1 MKYPHGPPT
10 VMEQPYTFLGFEIPQ
25 LTQLVGGALVL
36 EGVGF
41 YFGTGMESLTALIP
55 GFVGLP
61 LLLLGVMAGRMPE
74 RRKLLMH
81 IAVTFG
87 LICALGGLMG
97 ISGLVQGEVDG
108 STIAQLL
115 MLVIGSTYTFACV
128 QSFIH
133 ARRARDAA

>member
-1 MKYPHGPPT
+1 
-10 VMEQPYTFLGFEIPQ
+10 MEQPYTVLGFEIPQ
-25 LTQLVGGALVL
+25 LTQIVGGALVL

-41 YFGTGMESLTALIP
+41 YVGTGMEHMTSLIP
-55 GFVGLP
+55 GFIGLP
-61 LLLLGVMAGRMPE
+61 LLLLGIMAGRMPE

-97 ISGLVQGEVDG
+97 ISSLVQGDMGG
-108 STIAQLL
+108 STYAQLI
-115 MLVIGSTYTFACV
+115 MLVVGSVYTFACV

-133 ARRARDAA
+133 ARKAREVA